1 MTTATATPK
10 TTTTGTTA
18 RRNTK
23 KSAAPKNSVTT
34 TETTTL
40 DTEVEADEQLAGVR
54 GASVDQVGD
63 YLRHIGRLTLLTA
76 EEEAE
81 IARRIEVGLFAE
93 EKLNTEKDLAK
104 TLQRELRWLVRDG
117 ERAKERMITSNLRLV
132 VSIAKRYSQR
142 GLPFMDVIQEG
153 NLGLVRAVEKF
164 DFTQGYKFSTYA
176 TWWIRQAISR
186 GLADKARTIRI
197 PVHTVELINKI
208 SRTERDL
215 TVDLGRAPM
224 PDEVAAELSM
234 SVEELVDLKG
244 RSHEPV
250 SIHTVVGDSDDS
262 ELGDFI
268 EDEDAASP
276 NELTETTLLH
286 RDLRSIVAELP
297 SDEANVIRMRYGLDD
312 DKPMTLDEISK
323 IVHTT
328 RQAVS
333 RVESRAKLRLF
344 AKAVSQ
350 DMQLYLTD

>member
-1 MTTATATPK
+1 MTIATEAPSTTRRSTTNTAPASRDIDTVDTA
-10 TTTTGTTA
+10 
-18 RRNTK
+18 
-23 KSAAPKNSVTT
+23 
-34 TETTTL
+34 
-40 DTEVEADEQLAGVR
+40 VEADERLAGVR

-63 YLRHIGRLTLLTA
+63 YLRHIGRLPLLSA

-93 EKLNTEKDLAK
+93 EKLSAATDLTK
-104 TLQRELRWLVRDG
+104 QLQRELRWLVRDG
-117 ERAKERMITSNLRLV
+117 QRAKERMITSNLRLV

-215 TVDLGRAPM
+215 TVDLGRAPT
-224 PDEVAAELSM
+224 PDEVAEELSM
-234 SVEELVDLKG
+234 QVEELIDLKG

-276 NELTETTLLH
+276 NEMTESTLLH
-286 RDLRSIVAELP
+286 RDIRSIVAELP
-297 SDEANVIRMRYGLDD
+297 SEEARVIRMRYGLDD
-312 DKPMTLDEISK
+312 DHPMTLDEISK
-323 IVHTT
+323 VVHTT

>member
-1 MTTATATPK
+1 MTIATAAPSTTSRRK
-10 TTTTGTTA
+10 TA
-18 RRNTK
+18 K
-23 KSAAPKNSVTT
+23 ASAPKAGS
-34 TETTTL
+34 TEQTTL
-40 DTEVEADEQLAGVR
+40 GGTAPAEVEADEQLAGVR

-63 YLRHIGRLTLLTA
+63 YLRHIGRLPLLTA
-76 EEEAE
+76 AEEAE
-81 IARRIEVGLFAE
+81 IARSIEVGLFAG
-93 EKLNTEKDLAK
+93 EKLRESGLSKS
-104 TLQRELRWLVRDG
+104 LQRELKWLVHDG

-215 TVDLGRAPM
+215 TVDLGRAPL
-224 PDEVAAELSM
+224 PEEVAAELSM
-234 SVEELVDLKG
+234 AVEELTDLKG

-276 NELTETTLLH
+276 NEMTESTLLH
-286 RDLRSIVAELP
+286 RDIRSIVAELP

>member
-1 MTTATATPK
+1 MTIATAAPTSS
-10 TTTTGTTA
+10 
-18 RRNTK
+18 RRK
-23 KSAAPKNSVTT
+23 AKAAPTAEQTGSRELDAV
-34 TETTTL
+34 ET
-40 DTEVEADEQLAGVR
+40 VIEADERLAGVR

-63 YLRHIGRLTLLTA
+63 YLRHIGRLPLLTA
-76 EEEAE
+76 AEEAE
-81 IARRIEVGLFAE
+81 IARRIEVGLFAD
-93 EKLNTEKDLAK
+93 EKLDTEPDLPK
-104 TLQRELRWLVRDG
+104 ELQRELRWLGRDG
-117 ERAKERMITSNLRLV
+117 QRAKERMITSNLRLV

-215 TVDLGRAPM
+215 TVDLGRAPS
-224 PDEVAAELSM
+224 PEEVAEELSM
-234 SVEELVDLKG
+234 SVDELIDLKG

-276 NELTETTLLH
+276 NEMTENTLLH
-286 RDLRSIVAELP
+286 RDIRSIVAELP

-312 DKPMTLDEISK
+312 DHPMTLDEISK
-323 IVHTT
+323 VVHTT

-350 DMQLYLTD
+350 DLQLYLTD

>member
-1 MTTATATPK
+1 MAIATAAPSTTSRRTKKAATK
-10 TTTTGTTA
+10 TT
-18 RRNTK
+18 
-23 KSAAPKNSVTT
+23 SAEA
-34 TETTTL
+34 TTL
-40 DTEVEADEQLAGVR
+40 DTVAEVEADEQLAGVR

-63 YLRHIGRLTLLTA
+63 YLRHIGRLALLTA
-76 EEEAE
+76 EEEAD

-93 EKLNTEKDLAK
+93 EKLHNEQGLEKSLE
-104 TLQRELRWLVRDG
+104 RELRWLVRDG

-224 PDEVAAELSM
+224 PEEVAAELSM
-234 SVEELVDLKG
+234 SVEEPRRPQG
-244 RSHEPV
+244 PIAR
-250 SIHTVVGDSDDS
+250 
-262 ELGDFI
+262 
-268 EDEDAASP
+268 A
-276 NELTETTLLH
+276 
-286 RDLRSIVAELP
+286 
-297 SDEANVIRMRYGLDD
+297 GLD
-312 DKPMTLDEISK
+312 PHRRRRLRRQR
-323 IVHTT
+323 T
-328 RQAVS
+328 R
-333 RVESRAKLRLF
+333 
-344 AKAVSQ
+344 
-350 DMQLYLTD
+350 

>member
-1 MTTATATPK
+1 MTIATAAPS
-10 TTTTGTTA
+10 TTSG
-18 RRNTK
+18 RK
-23 KSAAPKNSVTT
+23 AAPTKATSRQATELDAAVT
-34 TETTTL
+34 EI
-40 DTEVEADEQLAGVR
+40 EADEQLAGVR

-63 YLRHIGRLTLLTA
+63 YLRHIGRLALLTA
-76 EEEAE
+76 QEEAE
-81 IARRIEVGLFAE
+81 IARTIEVGLFAE
-93 EKLNTEKDLAK
+93 EKLATETGMPK

-117 ERAKERMITSNLRLV
+117 QRAKERMITSNLRLV

-215 TVDLGRAPM
+215 TVDLGRAPSAE
-224 PDEVAAELSM
+224 EVAAELSM
-234 SVEELVDLKG
+234 AVEELTDLKG

-276 NELTETTLLH
+276 NEMTESTLLH
-286 RDLRSIVAELP
+286 RDIRSIVAELP

-323 IVHTT
+323 VVHTT

>member
-1 MTTATATPK
+1 MTIATATPS
-10 TTTTGTTA
+10 TTS
-18 RRNTK
+18 RRTK
-23 KSAAPKNSVTT
+23 KATAKTDSAKVES
-34 TETTTL
+34 TTL
-40 DTEVEADEQLAGVR
+40 DAAAAEVEADEQLAGVR

-63 YLRHIGRLTLLTA
+63 YLRHIGRLALLTA
-76 EEEAE
+76 EEEAD
-81 IARRIEVGLFAE
+81 IARRIEVGLFAG
-93 EKLNTEKDLAK
+93 EKIATDQDLPKA
-104 TLQRELRWLVRDG
+104 LQRELKWLVRDG

-286 RDLRSIVAELP
+286 RDIRSIVAELP

-350 DMQLYLTD
+350 DMQLYLTE

>member
-1 MTTATATPK
+1 MTIATAAPATKGPSTAARK
-10 TTTTGTTA
+10 TTKTPA
-18 RRNTK
+18 VSELA
-23 KSAAPKNSVTT
+23 SAT
-34 TETTTL
+34 TEI
-40 DTEVEADEQLAGVR
+40 EADEKLSGVR

-63 YLRHIGRLTLLTA
+63 YLRHIGRITLLTA
-76 EEEAE
+76 AEEAE
-81 IARRIEVGLFAE
+81 IARAIEVGLFAE
-93 EKLNTEKDLAK
+93 EKLATEPDMPK

-117 ERAKERMITSNLRLV
+117 QRSKERMITSNLRLV

-215 TVDLGRAPM
+215 TVDLGRAPSAE
-224 PDEVAAELSM
+224 EVAAELSM
-234 SVEELVDLKG
+234 AVEELIDLKG

-276 NELTETTLLH
+276 NEMTENTLLH
-286 RDLRSIVAELP
+286 RDIRSIVAELP

>member
-1 MTTATATPK
+1 MTIATPVPSSTSRRSTTADASRATAPVEFEP
-10 TTTTGTTA
+10 
-18 RRNTK
+18 
-23 KSAAPKNSVTT
+23 SM
-34 TETTTL
+34 TEL
-40 DTEVEADEQLAGVR
+40 EVSEQLAGVR

-63 YLRHIGRLTLLTA
+63 YLRHIGRLPLLTA
-76 EEEAE
+76 AEEAD

-93 EKLNTEKDLAK
+93 EKLATETIADKQLV
-104 TLQRELRWLVRDG
+104 RELKWLVRDG
-117 ERAKERMITSNLRLV
+117 QRAKERMITSNLRLV

-215 TVDLGRAPM
+215 TVDLGRAPSAE
-224 PDEVAAELSM
+224 EVAAELSLD
-234 SVEELVDLKG
+234 VEELLDLKG

-276 NELTETTLLH
+276 NEMTENALLH
-286 RDLRSIVAELP
+286 RDIRSIVAELP

-323 IVHTT
+323 VVHTT

>member
-1 MTTATATPK
+1 
-10 TTTTGTTA
+10 
-18 RRNTK
+18 
-23 KSAAPKNSVTT
+23 
-34 TETTTL
+34 
-40 DTEVEADEQLAGVR
+40 
-54 GASVDQVGD
+54 
-63 YLRHIGRLTLLTA
+63 
-76 EEEAE
+76 
-81 IARRIEVGLFAE
+81 
-93 EKLNTEKDLAK
+93 
-104 TLQRELRWLVRDG
+104 
-117 ERAKERMITSNLRLV
+117 
-132 VSIAKRYSQR
+132 
-142 GLPFMDVIQEG
+142 
-153 NLGLVRAVEKF
+153 
-164 DFTQGYKFSTYA
+164 
-176 TWWIRQAISR
+176 
-186 GLADKARTIRI
+186 
-197 PVHTVELINKI
+197 VHTVELINKI

-224 PDEVAAELSM
+224 PEEVAAELSM

-286 RDLRSIVAELP
+286 RDIRSIVAELP

>member
-1 MTTATATPK
+1 MTIATAAPSTSS
-10 TTTTGTTA
+10 
-18 RRNTK
+18 RRTK
-23 KSAAPKNSVTT
+23 KATAKTDSAKVES
-34 TETTTL
+34 TTL
-40 DTEVEADEQLAGVR
+40 DTAAAEVEADEQLAGVR

-63 YLRHIGRLTLLTA
+63 YLRHIGRLSLLTA
-76 EEEAE
+76 EEEAD
-81 IARRIEVGLFAE
+81 IARRIEVGLFAG
-93 EKLNTEKDLAK
+93 EKLATEQGLPKA
-104 TLQRELRWLVRDG
+104 LQRELKWLVRDG

-224 PDEVAAELSM
+224 PEEVAAELSM

-286 RDLRSIVAELP
+286 RDIRSIVAELP

-350 DMQLYLTD
+350 DMQLYLTE